1 MKLAVHRVV
10 HHPMREVPSERLGVP
25 NPIAIM
31 APAPAQMRVAQIA
44 PKERTFIFKSFE
56 WFRICY
62 LNYLGARNQDSDWD
76 NFHCDFGGDVGDIGC
91 VAGIHGI
98 FYFSDEFPGL

>member
-44 PKERTFIFKSFE
+44 PKERTFIFKSFVE

-62 LNYLGARNQDSDWD
+62 LNYLGARNQD
-76 NFHCDFGGDVGDIGC
+76 FQIGITSI
-91 VAGIHGI
+91 AILAAMLGI
-98 FYFSDEFPGL
+98 LAA